1 MAKIFDTVKATLEE
15 MGLHFRIEKDCMFC
29 LGIQGENTNLD
40 CTILCDD
47 DQEIMIV
54 SVSLP
59 QKANK
64 KCIDRM
70 CRWITDTNYTTV
82 LGAFSMDTNDGEICF
97 RVSNTLDGGAIN
109 KKIIEVALTTALTT
123 CDSKYPEIV
132 KTIYMEYGENAQ
144 D

>member
-15 MGLHFRIEKDCMFC
+15 LELRFRIEKDCMFC
-29 LGIQGENTNLD
+29 FGVQGENTNLD

-59 QKANK
+59 QKANQK
-64 KCIDRM
+64 SIGRM

-82 LGAFSMDTNDGEICF
+82 LGAFSMDTNDGEIYF
-97 RVSNTLDGGAIN
+97 RVSSTLDGGAIN
-109 KKIIEVALTTALTT
+109 NKIVKVALTTALST

-132 KTIYMEYGENAQ
+132 KTIYMEDWENAQ